1 MAKKQKFVVTLSF
14 NVGYTDTV
22 EAESE
27 DEAIKM
33 VQEAAEATLLDADDC
48 VDYADCDDSCTQVG
62 HA

>member
-33 VQEAAEATLLDADDC
+33 VQDAAEATLIGVGDC